1 MIGIEKELL
10 IFLTAFSS
18 GLFLRGTYRCLECF
32 RDIVKHSFLAVG
44 IEDLFYW
51 IFVEMYLFVQIYH
64 TSSGSVRWYYIL
76 GVVVGACLMSWLLQK
91 VKKMCKK
98 STPVKL
104 DKFQGKSYY
113 YKKV

>member
-32 RDIVKHSFLAVG
+32 RDIVKHSFLVVG

-64 TSSGSVRWYYIL
+64 TNNGKIRWYSIL
-76 GVVVGACLMSWLLQK
+76 GLVVGCIFLWRILLILRK
-91 VKKMCKK
+91 MWKKIY
-98 STPVKL
+98 VFV
-104 DKFQGKSYY
+104 DGKMR
-113 YKKV
+113 KNP

>member
-1 MIGIEKELL
+1 MRKVAGKSMIGIEKELL

-64 TSSGSVRWYYIL
+64 TSSGSALVLYTR
-76 GVVVGACLMSWLLQK
+76 CCSWS
-91 VKKMCKK
+91 V
-98 STPVKL
+98 L
-104 DKFQGKSYY
+104 DVMAFAES
-113 YKKV
+113 

>member
-1 MIGIEKELL
+1 MIGIEKEIL

-98 STPVKL
+98 IYIRKT
-104 DKFQGKSYY
+104 
-113 YKKV
+113 

>member
-76 GVVVGACLMSWLLQK
+76 GVVGFCRKL
-91 VKKMCKK
+91 KKCVKK

>member
-64 TSSGSVRWYYIL
+64 TSSGSVRGYYIL
-76 GVVVGACLMSWLLQK
+76 GVVVGACLMSWLLHK
-91 VKKMCKK
+91 VKKVCKK
-98 STPVKL
+98 IYTRKT
-104 DKFQGKSYY
+104 
-113 YKKV
+113 